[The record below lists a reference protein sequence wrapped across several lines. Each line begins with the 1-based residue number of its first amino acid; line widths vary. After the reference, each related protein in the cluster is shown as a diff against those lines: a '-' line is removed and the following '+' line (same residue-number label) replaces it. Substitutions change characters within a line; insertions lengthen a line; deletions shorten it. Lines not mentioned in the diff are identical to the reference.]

1 MLSRLLRRIVLAV
14 CLPLFAG
21 PAVPPL
27 LAQARG
33 PVVPPPAAP
42 ATVARDDNGQAT
54 IRAVRIQRAIQLD
67 GRLDEE
73 VYQAIPPID
82 GFIQQEPSEG
92 APASENTQVWVLFDD
107 RNVYVSVRC
116 FDSNPERD
124 VITEL
129 RRDNNNITQN
139 ESFTVVFDTFLDRRN
154 GLFFQTTPIGA
165 LRDQAIVDDVLNV
178 NWNTVWDVRTSRFE
192 GGWLAEF
199 SIPFKSLRYPAPGP
213 QVWGVNFR
221 RVVKWK
227 NEYSYLTAMPASY
240 GTGQAIGRM
249 GPAGTMVGLE
259 TPSVSKNVE
268 LKPYAVASTVTDNT
282 TAIPTSNDFRGNG
295 GFDFKYGLTRG
306 LIADATVRTDFA
318 QVEEDLQQVNLTRF
332 SLFFPEKRDF
342 FLEGQGIFAFGG
354 IGSGNGGSPGDVPV
368 MFFSRQIGL
377 LRGQEVPVLAGGRV
391 TGRAGR
397 YSIGALN
404 IETGDKASV
413 GATAT
418 NFTTV
423 RLKRDV
429 LRRSNIGLIGTHRS
443 VGINGGGANSLL
455 GADANF
461 FLLTNLTAN
470 AFYTKTQTAG
480 RNDGTASYRGT
491 FDYAGDRY
499 GFTVEH
505 LSIGQHFDPQVGYV
519 RRTDFR
525 RSSGEARFTPRPKRR
540 NRVRK
545 YTYLGSMDYVTDA
558 RVTEVQNKELRGYF
572 QTEFQ
577 NSDQYSV
584 EFINAYE
591 LIPRPFVISPGVV
604 VPVGGYGSRNVRT
617 SYSLGQQRFVSGRVT
632 VGYGSLYDGT
642 RTEASYS
649 GRVAIVP
656 QFALEPS
663 ITLNWVDLPYGSFD
677 AKLLNSRFIFTPSPR
692 IIVSSL
698 IQYNVSLSSISSSV
712 RLRWEYRP
720 SSELFLVY
728 SDGHNLLDSQTP
740 VGLLNRSVAVKITR
754 LLRF

>member
-1 MLSRLLRRIVLAV
+1 M
-14 CLPLFAG
+14 
-21 PAVPPL
+21 
-27 LAQARG
+27 
-33 PVVPPPAAP
+33 AP
-42 ATVARDDNGQAT
+42 ATVARNDAGQAT
-54 IRAVRIQRAIQLD
+54 IRAVRIQAPIELD

-73 VYQAIPPID
+73 VYAATPPID

-92 APASENTQVWVLFDD
+92 AATSEATHVWVFFDD
-107 RNVYVSVRC
+107 RNVYVSARC
-116 FDSNPERD
+116 FDSQPERD
-124 VITEL
+124 VVTEL

-165 LRDQAIVDDVLNV
+165 LRDQAIVDDVLNS
-178 NWNTVWDVRTSRFE
+178 NWNTVWDVRTAKFE
-192 GGWLAEF
+192 GGWTAEF
-199 SIPFKSLRYPAPGP
+199 VIPFKSLRYPSPGP

-227 NEYSYLTAMPASY
+227 NEYAYLTAMPASY
-240 GTGQAIGRM
+240 GTGAAIGRM

-259 TPSVSKNVE
+259 TPSISKNIE
-268 LKPYAVASTVTDNT
+268 LKPYAVGSATTDN
-282 TAIPTSNDFRGNG
+282 AAPVPFSNDFNGNG

-318 QVEEDLQQVNLTRF
+318 QVEEDVQQVNLTRF

-342 FLEGQGIFAFGG
+342 FLEGQGIFAFGN

-368 MFFSRQIGL
+368 MFFSRQIVL
-377 LRGQEVPVLAGGRV
+377 LRGQEIPVLAGARV

-404 IETGDKASV
+404 IETGDKPSA
-413 GATAT
+413 AAKAT
-418 NFTTV
+418 NFSTL

-429 LRRSNIGLIGTHRS
+429 LRRSNIGMIATHRS

-470 AFYTKTQTAG
+470 LFYAQTQTPG
-480 RNDGTASYRGT
+480 LEGGSASYRGT
-491 FDYAGDRY
+491 FEYGGDRY
-499 GFTVEH
+499 GFSVEH
-505 LSIGQHFDPQVGYV
+505 LLIGEHFDPQVGYV

-525 RSSGEARFTPRPKRR
+525 RSFAEARFTPRPKRR

-545 YTYLGSMDYVTDA
+545 YTYLGSLDYVTDA
-558 RVTEVQNKELRGYF
+558 RAAFVQNKQLRGYF

-577 NSDQYSV
+577 NSDQY
-584 EFINAYE
+584 ALDLTDDYE
-591 LIPRPFVISPGVV
+591 LIPRPFAISPGVV
-604 VPVGGYGSRNVRT
+604 VPMGGYDSKTVRT
-617 SYSLGQQRFVSGRVT
+617 SYSLGQQRPVSGRVSYA
-632 VGYGSLYDGT
+632 YGTLYDGT
-642 RTEASYS
+642 RNEVSYS

-663 ITLNWVDLPYGSFD
+663 ISLNWVDLPYGEFE
-677 AKLLNSRFIFTPSPR
+677 AQLLNSRFIFTPSPR
-692 IIVSSL
+692 MIISSL
-698 IQYNVSLSSISSSV
+698 VQYNISGRALTSSA

-720 SSELFLVY
+720 GSELFLVY
-728 SDGHNLLDSQTP
+728 SDGHNLLESQRPT
-740 VGLLNRSVAVKITR
+740 GLLNRSVAVKITR
-754 LLRF
+754 LMRF

>member
-1 MLSRLLRRIVLAV
+1 V
-14 CLPLFAG
+14 CLLVFAP
-21 PAVPPL
+21 PAIRQL
-27 LAQARG
+27 SAQVRG
-33 PVVPPPAAP
+33 PVVPPPVAP
-42 ATVARDDNGQAT
+42 STIARDDRGQAT
-54 IRAVRIQRAIQLD
+54 IRAVRVDRPIRLD

-73 VYQAIPPID
+73 VYQTIPAID

-92 APASENTQVWVLFDD
+92 APTTENTQVWVLFDD
-107 RNVYVSVRC
+107 SNVYVSARC

-154 GLFFQTTPIGA
+154 GLFFQTTPLGA
-165 LRDQAIVDDVLNV
+165 FRDQAIVDDVLNS
-178 NWNTVWDVRTSRFE
+178 NWNTVWDVRTGRFE
-192 GGWLAEF
+192 GGWTAEF
-199 SIPFKSLRYPAPGP
+199 SIPFKSLRYPEPGP

-227 NEYSYLTAMPASY
+227 NEYAYLTAMPASY

-259 TPSVSKNVE
+259 TPSVSKNIE
-268 LKPYAVASTVTDNT
+268 LKPYAVASSTTDNT
-282 TAIPTSNDFRGNG
+282 ATVPFTNDFKGNG
-295 GFDFKYGLTRG
+295 GFDFKYGLTRS
-306 LIADATVRTDFA
+306 LIADVTVRTDFA
-318 QVEEDLQQVNLTRF
+318 QVEEDVQQVNLTRF

-377 LRGQEVPVLAGGRV
+377 LRGQEVPVLAGARV
-391 TGRAGR
+391 TGRTGR
-397 YSIGALN
+397 YSLGALN
-404 IETGDKASV
+404 IETGDKPSA
-413 GATAT
+413 GAEAT
-418 NFTTV
+418 NFTTL
-423 RLKRDV
+423 RLKRDI
-429 LRRSNIGLIGTHRS
+429 LRRSNIGVIATHRS
-443 VGINGGGANSLL
+443 VGINGGGANTLL

-470 AFYTKTQTAG
+470 AFYAQTETPG
-480 RNDGTASYRGT
+480 LNDGTATYRGT
-491 FDYAGDRY
+491 FEYAGDRY
-499 GFTVEH
+499 GFAVEH
-505 LSIGQHFDPQVGYV
+505 LLIGRHFNPEVGYV

-525 RSSGEARFTPRPKRR
+525 RSFGEARFTPRPKRR

-545 YTYLGSMDYVTDA
+545 YTFLGSMDYVTDA
-558 RVTEVQNKELRGYF
+558 SVTAVQNKELRGYF
-572 QTEFQ
+572 NTEFQ

-584 EFINAYE
+584 EFTNGYE
-591 LIPRPFVISPGVV
+591 LIPRAFAIAPGVI
-604 VPVGGYGSRNVRT
+604 VPVGGYDSRNVRT
-617 SYSLGQQRFVSGRVT
+617 TYSLGQQRPISGRIA
-632 VGYGSLYDGT
+632 VGYGTLYEGT

-663 ITLNWVDLPYGSFD
+663 ITLNWVDLPYGKFD
-677 AKLLNSRFIFTPSPR
+677 AQLLNSRFIFTPSPR
-692 IIVSSL
+692 MILSSL
-698 IQYNVSLSSISSSV
+698 VQYNVSGDTISSSV

-720 SSELFLVY
+720 GSELFLVY
-728 SDGHNLLDSQTP
+728 SDGRNLLDAQTP
-740 VGLLNRSVAVKITR
+740 TGLLNRSFAVKVTR